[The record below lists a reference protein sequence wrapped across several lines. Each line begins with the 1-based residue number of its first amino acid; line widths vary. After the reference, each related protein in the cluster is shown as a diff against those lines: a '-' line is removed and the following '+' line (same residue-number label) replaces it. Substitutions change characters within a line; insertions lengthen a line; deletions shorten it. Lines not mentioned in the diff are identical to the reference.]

1 MKNICEWQNCSEIGQ
16 FKAPTEKDNSKV
28 FRWLCENHIKLFNSK
43 WDYFDGMSQDEIESF
58 LRSDATWH
66 RPTQKFGSADN
77 FFNILCNNALSDK
90 FKIFNDEKTSYNP
103 SLRRLSEKD
112 KDLRIMAEE
121 DISANSI
128 IKETLEN
135 YFENELIDRDPN
147 DSKDAFV
154 EIRAGT
160 GGDEAAIFVGD
171 LFKMYTKFSE
181 KNSWQIELLNVTE
194 SDHGG
199 YKELILKVVGNH
211 VYGSLKFESG
221 THRVQIVSNTE
232 TQGRIHT
239 SASTVAVLPAVDEI
253 DQIDINPAD
262 LRIDTYRASGAGGQH
277 VNKTDSAVRV
287 THIPTGTVSECQD
300 GRSQHK
306 NKAQAMSILHSK
318 LLMFEQEQQRKNT
331 AEERKNIV
339 GSGDRS
345 ERIRTYNYPQG
356 RITDHRINLTLYK
369 LEHILEGNIDI
380 LIEELKKASLD

>member
-1 MKNICEWQNCSEIGQ
+1 MNNKLIEKLNELISKHQVIAEQLKDEMIYQDHALLKKLNQEFSKIDPIIKKYDEYKN
-16 FKAPTEKDNSKV
+16 A
-28 FRWLCENHIKLFNSK
+28 IKLIEE
-43 WDYFDGMSQDEIESF
+43 SQAF
-58 LRSDATWH
+58 L
-66 RPTQKFGSADN
+66 N
-77 FFNILCNNALSDK
+77 
-90 FKIFNDEKTSYNP
+90 
-103 SLRRLSEKD
+103 EKD
-112 KDLRIMAEE
+112 KDLRLMAEE
-121 DISANSI
+121 EISVNTNIRDS
-128 IKETLEN
+128 LEE
-135 YFENELIDRDPN
+135 YLENELVDKDPN

-160 GGDEAAIFVGD
+160 GGEEAAIFVGD
-171 LFKMYTKFSE
+171 LFKMYSKFSE
-181 KNSWQIELLNVTE
+181 KNSWDIELLNVTE

-199 YKELILKVVGNH
+199 YKEIILKVSGVD
-211 VYGSLKFESG
+211 VYGNLKFESG
-221 THRVQIVSNTE
+221 THRVQRVPNTE

-277 VNKTDSAVRV
+277 VNKTDSAGRI

-300 GRSQHK
+300 GRAQHK

-318 LLMFEQEQQRKNT
+318 ILMHEQEEQRKNT

-356 RITDHRINLTLYK
+356 RITDHRINLTIYK
-369 LEHILEGNIDI
+369 LEQILEGNIES
-380 LIEELKKASLD
+380 LVEELKKAAIN

>member
-1 MKNICEWQNCSEIGQ
+1 MNNKLIEKLNELISKHQVIAEQLKDEMIYQDHALLKKLNQEFSKIDPIIKKYDEYKN
-16 FKAPTEKDNSKV
+16 A
-28 FRWLCENHIKLFNSK
+28 IKLIEE
-43 WDYFDGMSQDEIESF
+43 SQAF
-58 LRSDATWH
+58 L
-66 RPTQKFGSADN
+66 N
-77 FFNILCNNALSDK
+77 
-90 FKIFNDEKTSYNP
+90 
-103 SLRRLSEKD
+103 EKD
-112 KDLRIMAEE
+112 KDLRLMAEE
-121 DISANSI
+121 EISVNTNIRDS
-128 IKETLEN
+128 LEE
-135 YFENELIDRDPN
+135 YLENELVDKDPN

-160 GGDEAAIFVGD
+160 GGEEAAIFVGD

-181 KNSWQIELLNVTE
+181 KNSWDIELLNVTE

-199 YKELILKVVGNH
+199 YKEIILKVSGVD
-211 VYGSLKFESG
+211 VYGNLKFESG
-221 THRVQIVSNTE
+221 THRVQRVPNTE

-277 VNKTDSAVRV
+277 VNKTDSAVRI

-318 LLMFEQEQQRKNT
+318 ILMHEQEEQRKNT

-369 LEHILEGNIDI
+369 LEQILEGNIES
-380 LIEELKKASLD
+380 LIEELRKAAIN

>member
-1 MKNICEWQNCSEIGQ
+1 MNNKLIEKLNELISKHQVIAGQLEDEMIYQDHALLKKLNQEFSKIDPIIKKYDEYKN
-16 FKAPTEKDNSKV
+16 A
-28 FRWLCENHIKLFNSK
+28 IKIIEE
-43 WDYFDGMSQDEIESF
+43 SQSF
-58 LRSDATWH
+58 L
-66 RPTQKFGSADN
+66 N
-77 FFNILCNNALSDK
+77 
-90 FKIFNDEKTSYNP
+90 
-103 SLRRLSEKD
+103 EKD
-112 KDLRIMAEE
+112 KELRLMAEE
-121 DISANSI
+121 EISNNTRIRDS
-128 IKETLEN
+128 LEA
-135 YFENELIDRDPN
+135 YLEDELVDKDPN

-160 GGDEAAIFVGD
+160 GGEEAAIFVGD
-171 LFKMYTKFSE
+171 LFKMYSKFSE
-181 KNSWQIELLNVTE
+181 KNSWNIELLNVTE

-199 YKELILKVVGNH
+199 YKEIILKVSGVD
-211 VYGSLKFESG
+211 VYGNLKFESG
-221 THRVQIVSNTE
+221 THRVQRVPNTE

-277 VNKTDSAVRV
+277 VNKTDSAVRI

-318 LLMFEQEQQRKNT
+318 ILMHEQEEQRKNT

-369 LEHILEGNIDI
+369 LEQILEGNIES
-380 LIEELKKASLD
+380 LIEELKKAAID

>member
-1 MKNICEWQNCSEIGQ
+1 MNNKLI
-16 FKAPTEKDNSKV
+16 EKLNELISKHQV
-28 FRWLCENHIKLFNSK
+28 IAEQLE
-43 WDYFDGMSQDEIESF
+43 DEIIYQDHALLKKLNQEFSKIDPIIKKYDEYKNAIKIIEESQSF
-58 LRSDATWH
+58 L
-66 RPTQKFGSADN
+66 N
-77 FFNILCNNALSDK
+77 
-90 FKIFNDEKTSYNP
+90 
-103 SLRRLSEKD
+103 EKD
-112 KDLRIMAEE
+112 KELRLMAEE
-121 DISANSI
+121 EISNNTRIRDS
-128 IKETLEN
+128 LEA
-135 YFENELIDRDPN
+135 YLEDELVDKDPN

-160 GGDEAAIFVGD
+160 GGEEAAIFVGD
-171 LFKMYTKFSE
+171 LFKMYSKFSE
-181 KNSWQIELLNVTE
+181 KNSWNIELLNVTE

-199 YKELILKVVGNH
+199 YKEIILKVSGVD
-211 VYGSLKFESG
+211 VYGNLKFESG
-221 THRVQIVSNTE
+221 THRVQRVPNTE

-277 VNKTDSAVRV
+277 VNKTDSAVRI

-318 LLMFEQEQQRKNT
+318 ILMHEQEEQRKNT

-369 LEHILEGNIDI
+369 LEQILEGNIES
-380 LIEELKKASLD
+380 LIEELKKAAID

>member
-1 MKNICEWQNCSEIGQ
+1 MNNKLIEKLNELISKHQVIAEQLEDETIYQDHALLKKLNQEFSKIDPIIKKYDEYKN
-16 FKAPTEKDNSKV
+16 A
-28 FRWLCENHIKLFNSK
+28 IKIIEE
-43 WDYFDGMSQDEIESF
+43 SQSF
-58 LRSDATWH
+58 L
-66 RPTQKFGSADN
+66 N
-77 FFNILCNNALSDK
+77 
-90 FKIFNDEKTSYNP
+90 
-103 SLRRLSEKD
+103 EKD
-112 KDLRIMAEE
+112 KELRLMAEE
-121 DISANSI
+121 EISNNTRIRDS
-128 IKETLEN
+128 LEA
-135 YFENELIDRDPN
+135 YLEDELVDKDPN

-160 GGDEAAIFVGD
+160 GGEEAAIFVGD
-171 LFKMYTKFSE
+171 LFKMYSKFSE
-181 KNSWQIELLNVTE
+181 KNSWNIELLNVTE

-199 YKELILKVVGNH
+199 YKEIILKVSGVD
-211 VYGSLKFESG
+211 VYGDLKFESG
-221 THRVQIVSNTE
+221 THRVQRVPNTE

-277 VNKTDSAVRV
+277 VNKTDSAVRI

-318 LLMFEQEQQRKNT
+318 ILMHEQEEQRKNT

-369 LEHILEGNIDI
+369 LEQILEGNIES
-380 LIEELKKASLD
+380 LIEELKKAAID

>member
-1 MKNICEWQNCSEIGQ
+1 MNNKLIEKLNELISKHQVIAKQLEDEMIYQDHALLKKLNQEFSKIDPIIKKYDEYKN
-16 FKAPTEKDNSKV
+16 A
-28 FRWLCENHIKLFNSK
+28 IKLIEE
-43 WDYFDGMSQDEIESF
+43 SQAF
-58 LRSDATWH
+58 L
-66 RPTQKFGSADN
+66 N
-77 FFNILCNNALSDK
+77 
-90 FKIFNDEKTSYNP
+90 
-103 SLRRLSEKD
+103 EKD
-112 KDLRIMAEE
+112 KELRLMAEE
-121 DISANSI
+121 EISVNTNIRNS
-128 IKETLEN
+128 LEASL
-135 YFENELIDRDPN
+135 EDELVDKDPN

-160 GGDEAAIFVGD
+160 GGEEAAIFVGD
-171 LFKMYTKFSE
+171 LFKMYSKFSE
-181 KNSWQIELLNVTE
+181 KNSWDIALLNVTE

-199 YKELILKVVGNH
+199 YKEIILKVSGVD
-211 VYGSLKFESG
+211 VYGNLKFESG
-221 THRVQIVSNTE
+221 THRVQRVPNTE

-277 VNKTDSAVRV
+277 VNKTDSAVRI

-318 LLMFEQEQQRKNT
+318 ILMHEQEEQRKNT

-339 GSGDRS
+339 GSGDSS

-369 LEHILEGNIDI
+369 LEHILEGNIES
-380 LIEELKKASLD
+380 LIEELKKAAID

>member
-1 MKNICEWQNCSEIGQ
+1 MNNKLIEKLNELISKHQVIAGQLEDEMIYQDHALLKKLNQEFSKIDPIIKKYDEYKN
-16 FKAPTEKDNSKV
+16 A
-28 FRWLCENHIKLFNSK
+28 IKIIEE
-43 WDYFDGMSQDEIESF
+43 SQIF
-58 LRSDATWH
+58 L
-66 RPTQKFGSADN
+66 N
-77 FFNILCNNALSDK
+77 
-90 FKIFNDEKTSYNP
+90 
-103 SLRRLSEKD
+103 EKD
-112 KDLRIMAEE
+112 KELRLMAEE
-121 DISANSI
+121 EISNNTRIRDS
-128 IKETLEN
+128 LEA
-135 YFENELIDRDPN
+135 YLEDELVDKDPN

-160 GGDEAAIFVGD
+160 GGEEAAIFVGD
-171 LFKMYTKFSE
+171 LFKMYSKFSE
-181 KNSWQIELLNVTE
+181 KNSWDIELLNVTE

-199 YKELILKVVGNH
+199 YKEIILKVSGVD
-211 VYGSLKFESG
+211 VYGDLKFESG
-221 THRVQIVSNTE
+221 THRVQRVPNTE
-232 TQGRIHT
+232 TQGRVHT

-277 VNKTDSAVRV
+277 VNKTDSAVRI

-318 LLMFEQEQQRKNT
+318 ILMHEQEEQRKNT

-369 LEHILEGNIDI
+369 LEQILEGNIES
-380 LIEELKKASLD
+380 LIEELKKAAID

>member
-1 MKNICEWQNCSEIGQ
+1 MNKKLIEKLNELVSKHKII
-16 FKAPTEKDNSKV
+16 TEQLADEKVYQDHALLKKLNQEFAKIDPIIKVYMEYKSILISIEESK
-28 FRWLCENHIKLFNSK
+28 
-43 WDYFDGMSQDEIESF
+43 SF
-58 LRSDATWH
+58 L
-66 RPTQKFGSADN
+66 
-77 FFNILCNNALSDK
+77 
-90 FKIFNDEKTSYNP
+90 ND
-103 SLRRLSEKD
+103 KD
-112 KDLRIMAEE
+112 KDLKRIAEE
-121 DISANSI
+121 DIFANSS
-128 IKETLEN
+128 TRDSLEQHL
-135 YFENELIDRDPN
+135 ENELIDRDPN

-160 GGDEAAIFVGD
+160 GGEEAAIFVGD
-171 LFKMYTKFSE
+171 LFKMYSKFSE
-181 KNSWQIELLNVTE
+181 KNKWGIELLNVTE

-199 YKELILKVVGNH
+199 YKELILKVVGND
-211 VYGSLKFESG
+211 VYGSLKYESG
-221 THRVQIVSNTE
+221 THRVQRVPNTE

-277 VNKTDSAVRV
+277 VNKTDSAVRI

-369 LEHILEGNIDI
+369 LEHILEGNIDA
-380 LIEELKKASLD
+380 LIEELKKASLG

>member
-1 MKNICEWQNCSEIGQ
+1 MNNKLIEKLNELISKHQVIAGQ
-16 FKAPTEKDNSKV
+16 LEDEMIYQDHALLKKLNQEFSKIDPIIKKYDEYKSV
-28 FRWLCENHIKLFNSK
+28 IKLIEE
-43 WDYFDGMSQDEIESF
+43 SQIF
-58 LRSDATWH
+58 L
-66 RPTQKFGSADN
+66 N
-77 FFNILCNNALSDK
+77 
-90 FKIFNDEKTSYNP
+90 
-103 SLRRLSEKD
+103 EKD
-112 KDLRIMAEE
+112 KELRLMAEE
-121 DISANSI
+121 EISINTRIRDS
-128 IKETLEN
+128 LEE
-135 YFENELIDRDPN
+135 YLENELVDKDPN

-160 GGDEAAIFVGD
+160 GGEEAAIFVGD
-171 LFKMYTKFSE
+171 LFKMYSKFSE
-181 KNSWQIELLNVTE
+181 KNSWDIELLNVTE

-199 YKELILKVVGNH
+199 YKEIILKVSGVD
-211 VYGSLKFESG
+211 VYGNLKFESG
-221 THRVQIVSNTE
+221 THRVQRVPNTE

-277 VNKTDSAVRV
+277 VNKTDSAVRI

-318 LLMFEQEQQRKNT
+318 ILMHEQEEQRKNT

-369 LEHILEGNIDI
+369 LEQVLEGNIES
-380 LIEELKKASLD
+380 LIEELKKAAID

>member
-1 MKNICEWQNCSEIGQ
+1 MNNKLIEKLNELISKHQVIAKQLEDEMIYQDHALLKKLNQEFSKIDPIIKKYDEYKN
-16 FKAPTEKDNSKV
+16 A
-28 FRWLCENHIKLFNSK
+28 IKLIEE
-43 WDYFDGMSQDEIESF
+43 SQAF
-58 LRSDATWH
+58 L
-66 RPTQKFGSADN
+66 N
-77 FFNILCNNALSDK
+77 
-90 FKIFNDEKTSYNP
+90 
-103 SLRRLSEKD
+103 EKD
-112 KDLRIMAEE
+112 KDLRLMAEE
-121 DISANSI
+121 EISVNTNIRDS
-128 IKETLEN
+128 LEE
-135 YFENELIDRDPN
+135 YLENELVDKDPN

-160 GGDEAAIFVGD
+160 GGEEAAIFVGD
-171 LFKMYTKFSE
+171 LFKMYSKFSE
-181 KNSWQIELLNVTE
+181 KNSWDIELLNVTE

-199 YKELILKVVGNH
+199 YKEIILKVSGVD
-211 VYGSLKFESG
+211 VYGNLKFESG
-221 THRVQIVSNTE
+221 THRVQRVPNTE

-277 VNKTDSAVRV
+277 VNKTDSAVRI

-318 LLMFEQEQQRKNT
+318 ILMHEQEAQRKNT

-369 LEHILEGNIDI
+369 LEQILEGNIES
-380 LIEELKKASLD
+380 LIEELKKAAID

>member
-1 MKNICEWQNCSEIGQ
+1 MNNKLIEKLNELISKHQVIAGQLEDEMIYQDHALLKKLNQEFSKIDPIIKKYDEYKN
-16 FKAPTEKDNSKV
+16 A
-28 FRWLCENHIKLFNSK
+28 IKIIEE
-43 WDYFDGMSQDEIESF
+43 SQSF
-58 LRSDATWH
+58 L
-66 RPTQKFGSADN
+66 N
-77 FFNILCNNALSDK
+77 
-90 FKIFNDEKTSYNP
+90 
-103 SLRRLSEKD
+103 EKD
-112 KDLRIMAEE
+112 KELRLMAEE
-121 DISANSI
+121 EISNNTRIRDS
-128 IKETLEN
+128 LEA
-135 YFENELIDRDPN
+135 YLEDELVDKDPN

-160 GGDEAAIFVGD
+160 GGEEAAIFVGD
-171 LFKMYTKFSE
+171 LFKMYSKFSE
-181 KNSWQIELLNVTE
+181 KNSWDIELLNVTE

-199 YKELILKVVGNH
+199 YKEIILKVSGVD
-211 VYGSLKFESG
+211 VYGNLKFESG
-221 THRVQIVSNTE
+221 THRVQRVPNTE

-277 VNKTDSAVRV
+277 VNKTDSAVRI

-318 LLMFEQEQQRKNT
+318 ILMHEQEAQRKNT

-369 LEHILEGNIDI
+369 LEQILEGNIES
-380 LIEELKKASLD
+380 LIEELKKAAID

>member
-1 MKNICEWQNCSEIGQ
+1 MNNKLIEKLNELISKHQVIAEQLKDEMIYQDHALLKKLNQEFSKIDPIIKKYDEYKN
-16 FKAPTEKDNSKV
+16 A
-28 FRWLCENHIKLFNSK
+28 IKLIEE
-43 WDYFDGMSQDEIESF
+43 SQAF
-58 LRSDATWH
+58 L
-66 RPTQKFGSADN
+66 N
-77 FFNILCNNALSDK
+77 
-90 FKIFNDEKTSYNP
+90 
-103 SLRRLSEKD
+103 EKD
-112 KDLRIMAEE
+112 KELRLMAEE
-121 DISANSI
+121 EISVNTNIRDS
-128 IKETLEN
+128 LEE
-135 YFENELIDRDPN
+135 YLENELVDKDPN

-160 GGDEAAIFVGD
+160 GGEEAAIFVGD
-171 LFKMYTKFSE
+171 LFKMYSKFSE
-181 KNSWQIELLNVTE
+181 KNSWDIELLNVTE

-199 YKELILKVVGNH
+199 YKEIILKVSGVD
-211 VYGSLKFESG
+211 VYGNLKFESG
-221 THRVQIVSNTE
+221 THRVQRVPNTE

-277 VNKTDSAVRV
+277 VNKTDSAVRI

-318 LLMFEQEQQRKNT
+318 ILMHQQEEQRKNT

-369 LEHILEGNIDI
+369 LEQILEGNIEA
-380 LIEELKKASLD
+380 LIEELKKAAIN

>member
-1 MKNICEWQNCSEIGQ
+1 MNNKLIEKLNELISKHQVIAEQLKDEMIYQDHALLKKLNQEFSKIDPIIKKYDEYKN
-16 FKAPTEKDNSKV
+16 A
-28 FRWLCENHIKLFNSK
+28 IKL
-43 WDYFDGMSQDEIESF
+43 IEESEAF
-58 LRSDATWH
+58 L
-66 RPTQKFGSADN
+66 N
-77 FFNILCNNALSDK
+77 
-90 FKIFNDEKTSYNP
+90 
-103 SLRRLSEKD
+103 EKD
-112 KDLRIMAEE
+112 KELKLMAEE
-121 DISANSI
+121 EISVNTNIRNS
-128 IKETLEN
+128 LEE
-135 YFENELIDRDPN
+135 YLENELVDKDPN

-160 GGDEAAIFVGD
+160 GGEEAAIFVGD
-171 LFKMYTKFSE
+171 LFKMYSKFSE
-181 KNSWQIELLNVTE
+181 KNSWDIELLNVTE

-199 YKELILKVVGNH
+199 YKEIILKVSGVD
-211 VYGSLKFESG
+211 VYGNLKFESG
-221 THRVQIVSNTE
+221 THRVQRVPNTE

-277 VNKTDSAVRV
+277 VNKTDSAVRI

-306 NKAQAMSILHSK
+306 NKAQAMSILYSK
-318 LLMFEQEQQRKNT
+318 ILMHEQEEQRKNT

-369 LEHILEGNIDI
+369 LEQILEGNIES
-380 LIEELKKASLD
+380 LIDELKKAAID

>member
-1 MKNICEWQNCSEIGQ
+1 M
-16 FKAPTEKDNSKV
+16 NSK
-28 FRWLCENHIKLFNSK
+28 LIEKLNELISKHESIAKQLENENIYQDHALLKKLNQEFSKIDPIIKKYKEYKNVIQS
-43 WDYFDGMSQDEIESF
+43 IEESRKF
-58 LRSDATWH
+58 L
-66 RPTQKFGSADN
+66 N
-77 FFNILCNNALSDK
+77 
-90 FKIFNDEKTSYNP
+90 
-103 SLRRLSEKD
+103 EKD
-112 KDLRIMAEE
+112 KELRLMAEE
-121 DISANSI
+121 DISSNSKARDSI
-128 IKETLEN
+128 EKYL
-135 YFENELIDRDPN
+135 ENELVDKDPN

-160 GGDEAAIFVGD
+160 GGEEAAIFVGD
-171 LFKMYTKFSE
+171 LFKMYSKFSE
-181 KNSWQIELLNVTE
+181 KNSWTIELLNVTE

-199 YKELILKVVGNH
+199 YKELILKVTGVE
-211 VYGSLKFESG
+211 VYGNLKFESG
-221 THRVQIVSNTE
+221 THRVQRVPNTE

-277 VNKTDSAVRV
+277 VNKTDSAVRI

-318 LLMFEQEQQRKNT
+318 LLMHEQEEQRKNT

-356 RITDHRINLTLYK
+356 RITDHRINLTIYK
-369 LEHILEGNIDI
+369 LEQVLEGNIES
-380 LIEELKKASLD
+380 LIEELKKASLN

>member
-1 MKNICEWQNCSEIGQ
+1 MNNKLIEKLNELISKHQVIAGQLEDEMIYQDHALLKKLNQEFSKIDPIIKKYDEYKN
-16 FKAPTEKDNSKV
+16 A
-28 FRWLCENHIKLFNSK
+28 IKIIEE
-43 WDYFDGMSQDEIESF
+43 SQSF
-58 LRSDATWH
+58 L
-66 RPTQKFGSADN
+66 N
-77 FFNILCNNALSDK
+77 
-90 FKIFNDEKTSYNP
+90 
-103 SLRRLSEKD
+103 EKD
-112 KDLRIMAEE
+112 KELRLMAEE
-121 DISANSI
+121 EISNNTRIRDS
-128 IKETLEN
+128 LEA
-135 YFENELIDRDPN
+135 YLEDELVDKDPN

-160 GGDEAAIFVGD
+160 GGEEAAIFVGD
-171 LFKMYTKFSE
+171 LFKMYSKFSE
-181 KNSWQIELLNVTE
+181 KNSWNIELLNVTE

-199 YKELILKVVGNH
+199 YKEIILKVTGVD
-211 VYGSLKFESG
+211 VYGNLKFESG
-221 THRVQIVSNTE
+221 THRVQRVPNTE

-277 VNKTDSAVRV
+277 VNKTDSAVRI

-318 LLMFEQEQQRKNT
+318 ILMHEQEEQRKNT

-369 LEHILEGNIDI
+369 LEQILEGNIES
-380 LIEELKKASLD
+380 LIEELKKAAID

>member
-1 MKNICEWQNCSEIGQ
+1 MNNKLIEKLNELISKHQVIAGQLEDEMIYQDHALLKKLNQEFSKIDPIIKKYDEYKN
-16 FKAPTEKDNSKV
+16 A
-28 FRWLCENHIKLFNSK
+28 IKIIEE
-43 WDYFDGMSQDEIESF
+43 SQIF
-58 LRSDATWH
+58 L
-66 RPTQKFGSADN
+66 N
-77 FFNILCNNALSDK
+77 
-90 FKIFNDEKTSYNP
+90 
-103 SLRRLSEKD
+103 EKD
-112 KDLRIMAEE
+112 KELRLMAEE
-121 DISANSI
+121 EISNNTRIRDS
-128 IKETLEN
+128 LEA
-135 YFENELIDRDPN
+135 YLEDELVDKDPN

-160 GGDEAAIFVGD
+160 GGEEAAIFVGD
-171 LFKMYTKFSE
+171 LFKMYSKFSE
-181 KNSWQIELLNVTE
+181 KNSWNIELLNVTE

-199 YKELILKVVGNH
+199 YKEIILKVSGVD
-211 VYGSLKFESG
+211 VYGNLKFESG
-221 THRVQIVSNTE
+221 THRVQRVPNTE

-277 VNKTDSAVRV
+277 VNKTDSAVRI

-318 LLMFEQEQQRKNT
+318 ILMHEQEAQRKNT

-369 LEHILEGNIDI
+369 LEQILEGNIES
-380 LIEELKKASLD
+380 LIEELKKAAID

>member
-1 MKNICEWQNCSEIGQ
+1 MNKKLI
-16 FKAPTEKDNSKV
+16 EKLNELVSK
-28 FRWLCENHIKLFNSK
+28 HKI
-43 WDYFDGMSQDEIESF
+43 I
-58 LRSDATWH
+58 
-66 RPTQKFGSADN
+66 TQQLA
-77 FFNILCNNALSDK
+77 
-90 FKIFNDEKTSYNP
+90 DEKIYQDHALLKKLNQEFAKIDPIIKIYNEYK
-103 SLRRLSEKD
+103 SILISIEESKSFVNDKD
-112 KDLRIMAEE
+112 KDLKRIAEE
-121 DISANSI
+121 DITANSTI
-128 IKETLEN
+128 RDSLEKHL
-135 YFENELIDRDPN
+135 ENELVDKDPN

-160 GGDEAAIFVGD
+160 GGEEAAIFVGD
-171 LFKMYTKFSE
+171 LFKMYSKFSE
-181 KNSWQIELLNVTE
+181 KNKWGIELLNVTE

-199 YKELILKVVGNH
+199 YKELILKVVGND

-221 THRVQIVSNTE
+221 THRVQRVPNTE

-369 LEHILEGNIDI
+369 LEHILEGNIDT

>member
-1 MKNICEWQNCSEIGQ
+1 MNTKLI
-16 FKAPTEKDNSKV
+16 EKLNELTSKHKTISKQLEDEMIYQDHALLKKLNQE
-28 FRWLCENHIKLFNSK
+28 FSKIDPIIKKYDEYKSAIKLIEE
-43 WDYFDGMSQDEIESF
+43 SQNF
-58 LRSDATWH
+58 L
-66 RPTQKFGSADN
+66 N
-77 FFNILCNNALSDK
+77 
-90 FKIFNDEKTSYNP
+90 
-103 SLRRLSEKD
+103 EKD
-112 KDLRIMAEE
+112 KELRLMAEDE
-121 DISANSI
+121 ISINTSI
-128 IKETLEN
+128 KDSLEE
-135 YFENELIDRDPN
+135 YLENELVDKDPN

-160 GGDEAAIFVGD
+160 GGEEAAIFVGD
-171 LFKMYTKFSE
+171 LFKMYSKFSE
-181 KNSWQIELLNVTE
+181 KNSWDIELLNVTE

-199 YKELILKVVGNH
+199 YKEIILKVSGVD
-211 VYGSLKFESG
+211 VYGNLKFESG
-221 THRVQIVSNTE
+221 THRVQRVPNTE

-318 LLMFEQEQQRKNT
+318 ILMHEQEQQRKNT

-369 LEHILEGNIDI
+369 LEQILEGNIDA
-380 LIEELKKASLD
+380 LIEELKKAAID

>member
-1 MKNICEWQNCSEIGQ
+1 MNKKLIEKLNELVSKHKII
-16 FKAPTEKDNSKV
+16 TEQ
-28 FRWLCENHIKLFNSK
+28 L
-43 WDYFDGMSQDEIESF
+43 
-58 LRSDATWH
+58 A
-66 RPTQKFGSADN
+66 
-77 FFNILCNNALSDK
+77 
-90 FKIFNDEKTSYNP
+90 DEKVYQDHALLKKLNQEFAKIDPIIKIYNEYK
-103 SLRRLSEKD
+103 SILISIEESKSFVNDKD
-112 KDLRIMAEE
+112 KDLKRIAEE
-121 DISANSI
+121 DITANSTI
-128 IKETLEN
+128 RDSLEKRL
-135 YFENELIDRDPN
+135 ENELVDKDPN

-160 GGDEAAIFVGD
+160 GGEEAAIFVGD
-171 LFKMYTKFSE
+171 LFKMYSKFSE
-181 KNSWQIELLNVTE
+181 KNKWDIELLNVTE

-199 YKELILKVVGNH
+199 YKELILKVVGND

-221 THRVQIVSNTE
+221 THRVQRVPNTE

-277 VNKTDSAVRV
+277 VNKTDSAVRI